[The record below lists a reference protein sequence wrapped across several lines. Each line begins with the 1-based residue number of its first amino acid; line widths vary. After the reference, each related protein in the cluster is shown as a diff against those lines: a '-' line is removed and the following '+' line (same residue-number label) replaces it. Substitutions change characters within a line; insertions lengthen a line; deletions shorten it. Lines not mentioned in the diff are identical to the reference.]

1 MKREIFFSLALHL
14 AIVAAAVVS
23 SPFDAKKAFDY
34 DDVIRVRAVAMP
46 DFSPPAAAEPVA
58 IEPLA
63 VPQAMP
69 EEVPEIPIDDPKSVV
84 EPKQVEKPKPKPE
97 KKPAQQA
104 PAKTEGNASAG
115 AGDGK
120 KEIDVSG
127 SGPGSPFGSATI
139 DNASFDYPY
148 WFTQAFNK
156 IAANFRNTVVI
167 DGTVICIV
175 YFQVIRSGRLVK
187 VEVEQSSGIPA
198 FDNVCVAAIE
208 RSAPFPPLPK
218 EFRDEIIGIS
228 VPFTN
233 TLR

>member
-1 MKREIFFSLALHL
+1 MKREIVLSLALHI
-14 AIVAAAVVS
+14 AILGAAVFS

-46 DFSPPAAAEPVA
+46 DFAPATAEPVA

-69 EEVPEIPIDDPKSVV
+69 EEAPEIPIDDPKTVV
-84 EPKQVEKPKPKPE
+84 EPKKVDKPKPKPKQE
-97 KKPAQQA
+97 AKPAQQK
-104 PAKTEGNASAG
+104 PAQTNGGSSGGN
-115 AGDGK
+115 GK
-120 KEIDVSG
+120 KEIEVSG
-127 SGPGSPFGSATI
+127 SGAGSPFGSATI

-156 IAANFRNTVVI
+156 IAGNFRNTVVI
-167 DGTVICIV
+167 DGSVICVV

-218 EFRDEIIGIS
+218 EFLDEIIGIS

-233 TLR
+233 NLR